1 MTKIHKNNSKKKWR
15 DTSSWYSK
23 NTGSIHA
30 IQTLIGNFL
39 SDRDSKSLLSNVGNS
54 AQVKKLSGT
63 WGTEPFEKI
72 IKEES
77 DLNYILNN
85 PDISKNAISIIEP
98 SDHVGENPKG
108 EGVRASAN
116 IAYISRMVADCDS
129 ILFPLWESG
138 ISNIDNLKKVLQNS
152 LAIIVEGGYP
162 SAKDKDTFADSKV
175 NLKELQLLMAEI
187 ILSRVHKST
196 PAIFICLGHQIAAQA
211 HINLIK
217 KAVKEMTQKL
227 STVIPK
233 DSYQHEALISMCE
246 RIKIAGEGLKVLK
259 NNSVVA
265 KGWNDPHFAVA
276 LNEVKEVGKCELK
289 RYSHDGRHP
298 SNDFKELLIK
308 HNQTAS
314 EYDGIVEQSITYE
327 KNLELLMFH
336 SDEVN
341 EEAILFANWAYSN
354 LHNTLAS
361 SRDLISVSSLSW
373 LLNLPSSVEI
383 LCSTS
388 EGGKKL
394 TDVAATCINYKDYE
408 THKVRRSF
416 SFQFHPELLA
426 DLREFNISGS
436 HDYILF
442 KNDDGIRMLMR
453 VLYECILD

>member
-1 MTKIHKNNSKKKWR
+1 M
-15 DTSSWYSK
+15 
-23 NTGSIHA
+23 
-30 IQTLIGNFL
+30 IGNFL
-39 SDRDSKSLLSNVGNS
+39 ADRDSKSLLSNIDNS
-54 AQVKKLSGT
+54 DHAKKLVGT
-63 WGTEPFEKI
+63 WGIEPFEKI

-77 DLNYILNN
+77 DLEYILNN
-85 PDISKNAISIIEP
+85 PDISKNAVCIIEP
-98 SDHVGENPKG
+98 SDHVGENPRG
-108 EGVRASAN
+108 EGVRASSN
-116 IAYISRMVADCDS
+116 IAYINRMVADCDS

-138 ISNIDNLKKVLQNS
+138 IPNIANLKKVLQNS
-152 LAIIVEGGYP
+152 LAIIVEGGHP
-162 SAKDKDTFADSKV
+162 SAKDKDTFTDSEV
-175 NLKELQLLMAEI
+175 NLKELQLLMEEI

-217 KAVKEMTQKL
+217 KAIKEIPQKL
-227 STVIPK
+227 STIIPK
-233 DSYQHEALISMCE
+233 DSYQHEALISLCE
-246 RIKIAGEGLKVLK
+246 RIKLVGQGLKVIK
-259 NNSVVA
+259 NNTVIA
-265 KGWNDPHFAVA
+265 KGWDDPHFAVA

-289 RYSHDGRHP
+289 KYSHDGNHP
-298 SNDFKELLIK
+298 SIDLKELLIK

-341 EEAILFANWAYSN
+341 EESILFTNWAYSK

-361 SRDLISVSSLSW
+361 SRNLISVSGLSW
-373 LLNLPSSVEI
+373 LLDLPSSVEI

-408 THKVRRSF
+408 TLKVRRSF

-426 DLREFNISGS
+426 DLREFYISGS
-436 HDYILF
+436 HDYKLF

>member
-108 EGVRASAN
+108 EGVRASSN

-217 KAVKEMTQKL
+217 KAVKEITQKL

>member
-108 EGVRASAN
+108 EGVRASSN